1 MPQYHGVTMM
11 KSCGAASAA
20 SCFASK
26 STLVKRRFK
35 FRWLKGIA
43 ISAVA
48 ATSVKNASRQ
58 YRCSDGNGSPRSK
71 HTAINAM
78 GGKKY
83 HGSVGTAANQRKP
96 VNPATVANNVAPAK
110 SGKSSCKISFVA
122 ALDFLSRAKKAAQPD
137 PMTASVRNPQTQV
150 YAGFGNAVRAEKLWS
165 AMTGEN
171 PVRSEMADCGSPE
184 IIFQYGSNEIAAT
197 SAAQRIFTAAEN
209 FFCRQQTVHAPKQ
222 MAAKSTAFW

>member
-48 ATSVKNASRQ
+48 ATNVINATRQ
-58 YRCSDGNGSPRSK
+58 YRCSNGNGRPRSK

-78 GGKKY
+78 GGRKY
-83 HGSVGTAANQRKP
+83 HGSVGSAANQRKP
-96 VNPATVANNVAPAK
+96 VNPARVANTVAPSK
-110 SGKSSCKISFVA
+110 SGKSSGAISFVV
-122 ALDFLSRAKKAAQPD
+122 ALDFLSRAKNAAQPN
-137 PMTASVRNPQTQV
+137 PMTASARNSQAQV
-150 YAGFGNAVRAEKLWS
+150 YAGFGNAVTAEKLWN
-165 AMTGEN
+165 AKAGAN
-171 PVRSEMADCGSPE
+171 PVRSEMAD
-184 IIFQYGSNEIAAT
+184 
-197 SAAQRIFTAAEN
+197 
-209 FFCRQQTVHAPKQ
+209 
-222 MAAKSTAFW
+222 